1 MSGYRKPMTIHGKA
15 LLEKELKHLVEV
27 ERPKIIS
34 AIEVARGHGDLSEN
48 ADYSAAKERQ
58 AHIEGRIATIS
69 DTLSNADVVD
79 TSQINSDKIT
89 FGAYVRIEEDTSDG
103 KEKLYQIVGEDE
115 ADVNKGKI
123 SINSPLA
130 RSLIGRKKGEEFE
143 FHSPGGEEKF
153 YHILEFYFK

>member
-1 MSGYRKPMTIHGKA
+1 MTVHGKT
-15 LLEKELKHLVEV
+15 LLEKELQHLVKV

-58 AHIEGRIATIS
+58 AHIEGKIASIS
-69 DTLSNADVVD
+69 DALGNADVVD
-79 TSQINSDKIT
+79 PSQISSDKVT
-89 FGAYVRIEEDTSDG
+89 FGAYVCLQDEDT
-103 KEKLYQIVGEDE
+103 KQKKTYQIVGEDE
-115 ADVNKGKI
+115 ADVNQGKI

-143 FHSPGGEEKF
+143 FQSPRSGEKI
-153 YHILEFYFK
+153 YCILDFYFK